1 MTVLK
6 TKSNC
11 CLPHRYDGLSLLR
24 TWRPKASRSDI
35 GSGDMWTSY
44 FMCSNSG
51 KLKVPNFE
59 SDSVNFKVKQTIT
72 TKNCFLFMIRLHVV
86 NSEIISLV
94 NL

>member
-1 MTVLK
+1 
-6 TKSNC
+6 
-11 CLPHRYDGLSLLR
+11 
-24 TWRPKASRSDI
+24 
-35 GSGDMWTSY
+35 
-44 FMCSNSG
+44 MCSNSG

-86 NSEIISLV
+86 NSEVISLV